1 MSLYLTPQQVADL
14 VGVSKA
20 RVHQRITGDPPLASG
35 APLEAECIR
44 TGFQVRYRVPALA
57 ALAWRAERAA
67 ANQSVGTIDDPAL
80 LALDRERIAQRERTT
95 SAPPVIGL
103 PTFRPF

>member
-1 MSLYLTPQQVADL
+1 MYLTPQQVAEL

-20 RVHQRITGDPPLASG
+20 RVHQRITGDPPMASG

-57 ALAWRAERAA
+57 ALTWRAERAA
-67 ANQSVGTIDDPAL
+67 ANQPVGAITDPAL
-80 LALDRERIAQRERTT
+80 LTLDRERIAQQERTT
-95 SAPPVIGL
+95 SAPPVVGL